1 LPPDPAPDA
10 PGAGRSPSRLEELT
24 ARARRIVGTPEA
36 NRGPSPPAAPA
47 APPPDAG
54 RAARVAR
61 GAVYV
66 GIDPGTATT
75 GYGFVRPL
83 TGTAGDGRYE
93 TLDFGVVETGPEQ
106 AMPDRLL
113 AIFTRLRQ
121 LIAAHRPAE
130 AAVEKLFFGRN
141 TTTAISVGQARG
153 VVLLALAEAGVP
165 VAEYTPAEVK
175 QAVAGFGRAQKPQVQ
190 RMIQTVLDLPAVPQP
205 DDAADAL
212 AIAICHL
219 RLSHLRAAGLR

>member
-1 LPPDPAPDA
+1 MPPEPAGDVRDA
-10 PGAGRSPSRLEELT
+10 PGTGRPPSRLDELT
-24 ARARRIVGTPEA
+24 ARARRIVG
-36 NRGPSPPAAPA
+36 APA
-47 APPPDAG
+47 APSLSAPPGGVARPAG
-54 RAARVAR
+54 GAR

-83 TGTAGDGRYE
+83 AGAEGDGRYE
-93 TLDFGVVETGPEQ
+93 TIAFGVVETAPELP
-106 AMPDRLL
+106 MPDRLL
-113 AIFTRLRQ
+113 ALFARLRQ
-121 LIAAHRPAE
+121 LIATHRPAE

-141 TTTAISVGQARG
+141 TTTAITVGQARG

-175 QAVAGFGRAQKPQVQ
+175 QAVAGFGRAQKAQVQ
-190 RMIQTVLDLPAVPQP
+190 RMIQTVLDLPAAPQP

-212 AIAICHL
+212 AVAICHL